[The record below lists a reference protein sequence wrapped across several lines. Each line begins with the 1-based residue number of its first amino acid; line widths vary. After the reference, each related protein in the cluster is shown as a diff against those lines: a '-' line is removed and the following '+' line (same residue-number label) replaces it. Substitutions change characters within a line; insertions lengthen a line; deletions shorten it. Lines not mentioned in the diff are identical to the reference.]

1 MPGFNLVSSQ
11 LSAVMFY
18 ISADYVLKESD
29 DPRFISGRCAKV
41 VLGGRE
47 IGIMGEISPQVL
59 ENWSIQ
65 MPCAACEINLDL
77 VMKLSG
83 QK

>member
-1 MPGFNLVSSQ
+1 
-11 LSAVMFY
+11 
-18 ISADYVLKESD
+18 
-29 DPRFISGRCAKV
+29 
-41 VLGGRE
+41 
-47 IGIMGEISPQVL
+47 MGEISPQVL